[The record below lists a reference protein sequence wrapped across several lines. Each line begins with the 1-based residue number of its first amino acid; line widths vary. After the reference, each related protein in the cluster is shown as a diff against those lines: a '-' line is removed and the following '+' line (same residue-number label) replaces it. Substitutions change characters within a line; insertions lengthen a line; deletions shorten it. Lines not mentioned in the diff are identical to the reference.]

1 MEKSECKSG
10 MNIKKMHPFIF
21 PRGMGKRVVFQEWQ
35 MWWFWVPEFIPSHK
49 KCLQEK
55 KNAIFGWLM
64 GALSGIWL
72 VCGWCDWFVSS
83 LWVVWT
89 IYGWFGWFVDGLGG
103 LWGVGGGGSSFTAND
118 EVLIPKKIFQL
129 KKFTIPGTKQSF
141 KRIIVLEDSMLKT
154 VNGLEMSNK
163 VINCKKNQY

>member
-103 LWGVGGGGSSFTAND
+103 LWGVGVGGGVRVLQLTTKCWYQRKSFNWKNSQFLEQSKVSS
-118 EVLIPKKIFQL
+118 E
-129 KKFTIPGTKQSF
+129 
-141 KRIIVLEDSMLKT
+141 
-154 VNGLEMSNK
+154 
-163 VINCKKNQY
+163 